1 MTQIYDQFD
10 SATRGISAVALIR
23 DGRSVGR
30 VVLKFGNAAT
40 AYVQLWGATMTRGRA
55 TGYGYDKASAA
66 VGDAARRLLA
76 LLLSG
81 EDGGQIDPAT
91 ISAFAEAFDQGREGR
106 SWQSA
111 LEHAGFTLAIVIG

>member
-40 AYVQLWGATMTRGRA
+40 AYVQLWGATMTRAVQPAMVTTRPALPWAMPRA
-55 TGYGYDKASAA
+55 GCSLCCCPARMAAKLTRPLSAHLPRHSTKDAKGVLGSRHLNTPASPS
-66 VGDAARRLLA
+66 
-76 LLLSG
+76 LS
-81 EDGGQIDPAT
+81 
-91 ISAFAEAFDQGREGR
+91 
-106 SWQSA
+106 
-111 LEHAGFTLAIVIG
+111 